1 VTSRFPLL
9 SETFILLELVELR
22 RRGWTIEL
30 LPLVRQKT
38 DVRHAEVAY
47 WDRVAHYTPFM
58 SFDIVRANL
67 AALWSR
73 PRTYLGLWRDVLAGT
88 WRCPNFLIGA
98 IGIFP
103 KSVFLAEHVR
113 RAGVRHVHAHYMTH
127 PAVAAMI
134 IAELAGVTFSVTA
147 HAHDLYVH
155 QDMLATKV
163 DRARFV
169 VTISEFNRRFIANNV
184 GTRAL
189 DKTTVVH
196 CGVDLTKFSPDALP
210 STRPFRIVS
219 IASLQPYKGIIHLIR
234 AGAILRSR
242 GLDFECRVVGDGEL
256 RSELEG
262 EIQALGLDDC
272 FHLVGPLARDAVA
285 EELRLAHVFVLP
297 SVVERSGKMEGIP
310 VAAMEAMAS
319 GRPVVATDIS
329 GVSELVRP
337 EETGLLVEP
346 ANPDALADAIERLAS
361 DPGLAAT
368 LARNARRL
376 VEQEFDLRANV
387 AQLERCI
394 AETLDADGL
403 EASD

>member
-1 VTSRFPLL
+1 MSRFPVL
-9 SETFILLELVELR
+9 SETFILLELDELR

-30 LPLVRQKT
+30 LPLVRQQA

-47 WDRVAHYTPFM
+47 WDRVAHYTPFI
-58 SFDIVRANL
+58 SREIVRANL
-67 AALWSR
+67 AALWGR

-103 KSVFLAEHVR
+103 KSVFLAERAR

-134 IAELAGVTFSVTA
+134 IAELAGVSFSVTA

-155 QDMLATKV
+155 QDMLKTKV
-163 DRARFV
+163 SRARWV
-169 VTISEFNRRFIANNV
+169 VTISQFNRRFIADQV
-184 GTRAL
+184 GASAL
-189 DKTTVVH
+189 DKTRVVH
-196 CGVDLTKFSPDALP
+196 CGVDLARFVPTGLP
-210 STRPFRIVS
+210 PAPPFRIVS
-219 IASLQPYKGIIHLIR
+219 VASLQPYKGLVHLIR
-234 AGAILRSR
+234 AAALLRSR
-242 GLDFECRVVGDGEL
+242 GLDFECRIIGQGRL
-256 RSELEG
+256 RASLER
-262 EIQALGLDDC
+262 EIQTLGLEDRVQ
-272 FHLVGPLARDAVA
+272 LVGPLPRDAVA
-285 EELRLAHVFVLP
+285 DQLRNAHLFVLP
-297 SVVERSGKMEGIP
+297 SVVEPNGKMEGIP

-319 GRPVVATDIS
+319 GRPVVATQIS

-346 ANPDALADAIERLAS
+346 SDPDALADAIERIAR
-361 DPGLAAT
+361 DPELAAR

-387 AQLERCI
+387 AQLERYM
-394 AETLDADGL
+394 AEALDSDGL
-403 EASD
+403 EATA